1 VTRARPGLD
10 YPNPPIEEGLC
21 QFTFSEPLP
30 WNVATPGLLFNRL
43 RSEYA
48 ADPEE
53 QLQMQA
59 SFESTPE
66 AAGGANFAMNRGG
79 SRYIYRDPSRTR
91 LLVINSELMSVNSLK
106 PYEGW
111 DKLKVRLERGISQ
124 VSELISIPRIA
135 KISLRYINRIV
146 IGGDGAIDT
155 DNYFTIPIHSGDEGK
170 AALASFI
177 HRVQSRFTDGRTVV
191 TSTFATVDAAMGGR
205 SFLLDLEFQRNYE
218 EPITV
223 EVAVREADELKAM
236 ENAEFETCITDET
249 RKLFS

>member
-1 VTRARPGLD
+1 MTRARPGLD

-30 WNVATPGLLFNRL
+30 WNVATPGLLFEKL
-43 RSEYA
+43 RGDYA

-53 QLQMQA
+53 QAQIQA

-66 AAGGANFAMNRGG
+66 AAGQANFAMNRGG
-79 SRYIYRDPSRTR
+79 SRYIYRDPTRTR

-111 DKLKVRLERGISQ
+111 DKLRVRLERGVGQ
-124 VSELISIPRIA
+124 VSELVTMPRIV
-135 KISLRYINRIV
+135 KVSLRYINRIV
-146 IGGDGAIDT
+146 IGGDDAIDT
-155 DNYFTIPIHSGDEGK
+155 DNYFTLPIHSGEGGK

-177 HRVQSRFTDGRTVV
+177 HRVQSRFSDGRTTV
-191 TSTFATVDAAMGGR
+191 TSTFATIDASMTGPA
-205 SFLLDLEFQRNYE
+205 FLLDLEFQRNYE
-218 EPITV
+218 EPITA
-223 EVAVREADELKAM
+223 EVAMREADELKAM